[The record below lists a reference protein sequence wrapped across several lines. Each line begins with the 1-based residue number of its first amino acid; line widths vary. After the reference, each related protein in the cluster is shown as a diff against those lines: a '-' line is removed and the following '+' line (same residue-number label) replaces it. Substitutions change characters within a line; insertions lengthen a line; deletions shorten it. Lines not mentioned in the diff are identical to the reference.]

1 MVNGFRGVVKKLHDV
16 NSIIM
21 EISDF
26 LFFFCFVGISYIRGD
41 FQIVE

>member
-1 MVNGFRGVVKKLHDV
+1 MVLGALLKELHDV

-26 LFFFCFVGISYIRGD
+26 LFFVLLELVTY
-41 FQIVE
+41 VEIFRL

>member
-26 LFFFCFVGISYIRGD
+26 LFFCFIGINYIRGD